1 MTKFRVI
8 IGENIKKSKDLEI
21 SEAIDILSSIKAVF
35 KNNTIGKK
43 TAYSLHFGD
52 LIDGSSDIVFY
63 IDTDN
68 EDNLLKIVPSYNLVK
83 MCLDD
88 FKMAKEDASQIVK
101 NKKRFSGIKKFFATT
116 RKIKYNVKVKIEDS
130 DNESYEFTQEES
142 IKIFDTFNEDSGVKT
157 CLCSA
162 EVFAIDVIKRKIG
175 LKIIKS
181 KLYDA
186 GEEIEMR
193 INQTVV
199 DYCVKHRIQIGDIVD
214 ATTEV
219 ETKNAKHKHRLLNIY
234 SENISGLNLYD

>member
-1 MTKFRVI
+1 MTKLRVI
-8 IGENIKKSKDLEI
+8 IGENVKKGKDLEI

-43 TAYSLHFGD
+43 TPYSLRFGD
-52 LIDGSSDIVFY
+52 LISGSSDIVFY

-68 EDNLLKIVPSYNLVK
+68 EDNLLNIVPSYDLVK
-83 MCLDD
+83 LCIDD
-88 FKMAKEDASQIVK
+88 FKMAKENASEIIK
-101 NKKRFSGIKKFFATT
+101 NKKRVSGIKKFFATT
-116 RKIKYNVKVKIEDS
+116 RKIKYSVKVKIEGS
-130 DNESYEFTQEES
+130 DKDCYEFTQEES
-142 IKIFDTFNEDSGVKT
+142 IKIFDTFNKDSGVHT

-181 KLYDA
+181 KPYDT
-186 GEEIEMR
+186 GEEIEMK

-219 ETKNAKHKHRLLNIY
+219 ETKNSKQKHRLLNIY
-234 SENISGLNLYD
+234 SKQLSGLNLYD